1 MNAMSTARGP
11 DRAFGFIIVTVS
23 MLTVLAVFLVSIGTA
38 NAVITKKVQAACKK
52 DYYRHCPSYSIGT
65 PELRTCMTKAGKRR
79 QLRSVCLRA
88 LINAG
93 EVPRRY
99 LKKR

>member
-1 MNAMSTARGP
+1 MKTITAARAQDRASAFWLVAVSALTLLVGLMIAMS
-11 DRAFGFIIVTVS
+11 S
-23 MLTVLAVFLVSIGTA
+23 A
-38 NAVITKKVQAACKK
+38 NAVVTKKVQAACKK

-65 PELRTCMTKAGKRR
+65 PQLRTCMTKAGKRK
-79 QLRSVCLRA
+79 QLRGVCLRA